1 MSNQPRTRLHSQL
14 DPGSVS
20 RGSKIADREPITIHP
35 DDAAARGIGDGDVVR
50 VWNDRGSCLAGVIV
64 SDVVIP
70 GVVQLSTGAWF
81 DPEHP
86 GRSGGL
92 AKHGNPN
99 GLTSDR
105 GTSRLGPGPAAHSCR
120 AEVSG
125 VEGAMTDGAAH
136 RTHEVE
142 PGS

>member
-64 SDVVIP
+64 SDVVIQ
-70 GVVQLSTGAWF
+70 GVVQPSTGAWF

-92 AKHGNPN
+92 DKHGNPN
-99 GLTSDR
+99 VLPRDL
-105 GTSRLGPGPAAHSCR
+105 GTSRPGTGQAARSSR
-120 AEVSG
+120 VAVWRGSG
-125 VEGAMTDGAAH
+125 AI
-136 RTHEVE
+136 
-142 PGS
+142 PQ